1 MVNSDAGVSLRV
13 KKNKTLILGDLERNG
28 KRGGARV
35 KALLVQRLCKS
46 AFAVGDEIIA
56 LLIQQKAADTI
67 VIRRTVAQ
75 AKVMLPSRIMRSKS
89 VDLPSTKLSM
99 TFG

>member
-1 MVNSDAGVSLRV
+1 MVKSDAGVSLRV

-75 AKVMLPSRIMRSKS
+75 AKVHAAEQDHAFK
-89 VDLPSTKLSM
+89 VCG
-99 TFG
+99 FAVY

>member
-1 MVNSDAGVSLRV
+1 MVKSDAGVSLRV

-75 AKVMLPSRIMRSKS
+75 PSRIMRSKS

>member
-1 MVNSDAGVSLRV
+1 MVKSDAGVSLRV

-56 LLIQQKAADTI
+56 LLIQQT
-67 VIRRTVAQ
+67 RLLFGGLLLRPRS
-75 AKVMLPSRIMRSKS
+75 MLPSRIMRSKS